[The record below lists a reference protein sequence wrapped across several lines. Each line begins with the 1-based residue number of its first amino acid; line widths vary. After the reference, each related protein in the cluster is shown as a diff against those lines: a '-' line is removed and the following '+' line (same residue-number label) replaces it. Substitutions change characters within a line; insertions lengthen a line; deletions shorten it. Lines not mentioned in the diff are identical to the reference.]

1 MIGADLQAPGESPQP
16 RAIPPNRR
24 FVMVPKPLVRFMGI
38 ALSTLLLLSVL
49 GYPVVGA
56 GSSLYLVEGRDFAVG
71 FRVLVLLLSVASVG
85 IALVRVP
92 TQALRFL
99 PLPMAALL
107 VLYSVRLIADSLS
120 GQFPD
125 LGEASLYFYGT
136 CAIPTIATCMLASFH
151 VPERDGSL
159 FLIAGGL
166 LCALILVTSQ
176 ADFGSSMDA
185 SQIGEGRLTLT
196 RLNPISIGHAGVTTL
211 VAALAVYFEPGHQ
224 RWVKLLIIPAVV
236 VAIICVVAAG
246 SRGPLVSLAG
256 VVVALLVF
264 QRRWSLLAFI
274 VAAIG
279 IWALQATTY
288 DNTLLERLMEVGS
301 DQSSTIRLDLQG
313 LALQEFLDHPV
324 LGSAYVELVTGF
336 NPHNIIL
343 ESAMALGVVGFALAL
358 WICFRV
364 GLTAVRQ
371 MSSGRLMLPLMTIQY
386 LIAVQFSGSLS
397 SSNEFWVCAGLILTV
412 AARRGSAPANYGRPA
427 LPRRPTES

>member
-1 MIGADLQAPGESPQP
+1 MPGVDLQARRENPQP
-16 RAIPPNRR
+16 RAAQPNAG
-24 FVMVPKPLVRFMGI
+24 FVLVPTSLARGLGI
-38 ALSTLLLLSVL
+38 ALSGLLLFSVV

-56 GSSLYLVEGRDFAVG
+56 GASLYLVESRDFAVG

-85 IALVRVP
+85 VALARVP
-92 TQALRFL
+92 TGALRFL
-99 PLPMAALL
+99 PGPIAALL
-107 VLYSVRLIADSLS
+107 ALYSIRLIADSLS

-136 CAIPTIATCMLASFH
+136 CAIPAIAVCVLATFH
-151 VPERDGSL
+151 VPQRDGPM

-166 LCALILVTSQ
+166 LCALILATSQ
-176 ADFGSSMDA
+176 ADFASSLDA
-185 SQIGEGRLTLT
+185 SQVGEGRLTLT

-211 VAALAVYFEPGHQ
+211 VAALAVYFEPGHA
-224 RWVKLLIIPAVV
+224 RWIKLAIIPAAA
-236 VAIICVVAAG
+236 VAVICVVAAG

-279 IWALQATTY
+279 IWAILATSY

-301 DQSSTIRLDLQG
+301 DQSSTTRLDLQA
-313 LALQEFLDHPV
+313 LALQEFLDHPL

-358 WICFRV
+358 WICFRT
-364 GLTAVRQ
+364 GLKAVQQ
-371 MSSGRLMLPLMTIQY
+371 MSGGRLMLPLMTIQY

-397 SSNEFWVCAGLILTV
+397 SSNEFWVCAALILTV
-412 AARRGSAPANYGRPA
+412 AARRGGAPAAPPPLGHTIAPSA
-427 LPRRPTES
+427 